1 MILNFRSFM
10 AHTSIQKRK
19 MVLAEKVKERKQLIE
34 DWQKLRL
41 VGNLKKQVV
50 VTDQEASMNFNSTM
64 NLIQLASQLF
74 SQSTSTMKPLPKKKK
89 PLTNSGKIST

>member
-19 MVLAEKVKERKQLIE
+19 MVLAVKVKKQLIE

-41 VGNLKKQVV
+41 VRNLKEQAV
-50 VTDQEASMNFNSTM
+50 VTEQEASMNFNSTM